1 MIGTAF
7 SLFIVL
13 AALSIPVAAV
23 IGVTAL
29 LLGFIYSP
37 FPLHLAAGDI
47 LWQAYSNQ
55 VLIAVPLFIVLGEI
69 MLRAGFAEKMY
80 SGIVPWLGWLPGGLM
95 HANIG
100 ATTVFSATAGS
111 SVATAA
117 TISAVAIPEAKRHKY
132 NENLFLGSLAAG
144 GTLGILIP
152 PSIGFIVYGVL
163 TNSSIPQLYLA
174 GFLPGFALASLFS
187 LTIFIACV
195 IRPEWGGKRQSY
207 SWRERICGLPS
218 LGIPLLIFLAVVGS
232 IYAGLATPTE
242 AASLGVVASLVLT
255 ALVGRLS
262 VRFVLEVIES
272 ALKTSAVI
280 MIIVTT
286 ALFLSF
292 VLGSIGLAD
301 IFRGIMMD
309 LGLGPFVTLMLLVAG
324 YIVLG
329 MFMESFAM
337 LMMTVPIVVPVVV
350 ALGYDPIWFGIFL
363 TILIEISL
371 ITPPVGINLYVVQSV
386 RGHGSLMD
394 IVYGVLPFLIAMVA
408 MLFILIA
415 FPDLALYLPR
425 LVYG

>member
-7 SLFIVL
+7 SLFLVL
-13 AALSIPVAAV
+13 AALSIPIAGV
-23 IGVTAL
+23 IGATAL

-55 VLIAVPLFIVLGEI
+55 ILIAVPLFITLGEI

-80 SGIVPWLGWLPGGLM
+80 AGIVPWLSWLPGGLM

-100 ATTVFSATAGS
+100 ATSMFSATAGS

-117 TISAVAIPEAKRHKY
+117 TISAVAIPEARRHGY

-174 GFLPGFALASLFS
+174 GFLPGFALAVLFS
-187 LTIFIACV
+187 LTIFVACA
-195 IRPEWGGKRQSY
+195 IRPAWGGKRQTFT
-207 SWRERICGLPS
+207 WGQRLRGLPS
-218 LGIPLLIFLAVVGS
+218 LGIPLVIFLAVVGS

-255 ALVGRLS
+255 AMVGRMS
-262 VRFVLEVIES
+262 VKFLVNVIES

-301 IFRGIMMD
+301 VFRALMMD
-309 LGLGPFVTLMLLVAG
+309 LGLGPFGTLMLLVAG

-350 ALGYDPIWFGIFL
+350 GLGYDPIWFGIFL
-363 TILIEISL
+363 TTLIEISL

-386 RGHGSLMD
+386 RGQGSLID
-394 IVYGVLPFLIAMVA
+394 IVYGVLPFIVVMVA
-408 MLFILIA
+408 MLFILVA
-415 FPDLALYLPR
+415 FPDLALWLPR

>member
-7 SLFIVL
+7 SLFLVL

-29 LLGFIYSP
+29 ILGLIYSP
-37 FPLHLAAGDI
+37 FPLHLAVGDI

-55 VLIAVPLFIVLGEI
+55 ILIAVPLFITLGEI
-69 MLRAGFAEKMY
+69 MLRAGFAQRMY
-80 SGIVPWLGWLPGGLM
+80 AGIVPWLGWLPGGLM

-100 ATTVFSATAGS
+100 ATTIFSATAGS

-117 TISAVAIPEAKRHKY
+117 TISAVAIPEARRHKY

-144 GTLGILIP
+144 GGLGILIP

-174 GFLPGFALASLFS
+174 GFLPGLALAVLFS
-187 LTIFIACV
+187 LTILVACI
-195 IRPEWGGKRQSY
+195 IRPKWGGQRQSY
-207 SWRERICGLPS
+207 SWTERLRGLPS
-218 LGIPLLIFLAVVGS
+218 LGVPLLIFLAVVGS

-242 AASLGVVASLVLT
+242 AASFGVVTSLVLT
-255 ALVGRLS
+255 AMVGRLS
-262 VRFVLEVIES
+262 VKFLIDVIES
-272 ALKTSAVI
+272 ALRTSAVI

-301 IFRGIMMD
+301 VFREFMMD
-309 LGLGPFVTLMLLVAG
+309 LGLGPFGTLMLLVLG
-324 YIVLG
+324 YVVLG

-337 LMMTVPIVVPVVV
+337 LMMTVPIVFPVVV
-350 ALGYDPIWFGIFL
+350 ALGYDPIWFGVFL
-363 TILIEISL
+363 IVLIEISL

-394 IVYGVLPFLIAMVA
+394 VIYGVLPFLVAMVA

-415 FPDLALYLPR
+415 LPDLALYLPR

>member
-7 SLFIVL
+7 SLFLAL
-13 AALSIPVAAV
+13 AALSIPIAAV

-29 LLGFIYSP
+29 ILGFVYSP

-80 SGIVPWLGWLPGGLM
+80 AGIVPWLGWLPGGLM

-100 ATTVFSATAGS
+100 ATTIFSATAGS

-117 TISAVAIPEAKRHKY
+117 TISAVAIPEARRHKY

-174 GFLPGFALASLFS
+174 GFLPGFTLAALFS

-195 IRPEWGGKRQSY
+195 IRPDWGGKRQSY
-207 SWRERICGLPS
+207 SWGERFRGLPS

-242 AASLGVVASLVLT
+242 AASLGVVASLALT
-255 ALVGRLS
+255 AIVGRMS
-262 VRFVLEVIES
+262 VKFLIEVIES

-301 IFRGIMMD
+301 VFRAVMMD
-309 LGLGPFVTLMLLVAG
+309 LGLGPFGTLMLLVAG

-386 RGHGSLMD
+386 RGAGSLMD
-394 IVYGVLPFLIAMVA
+394 IVYGVLPFLVAMVA

-415 FPDLALYLPR
+415 LPDLALWLPR